1 MQQEI
6 EALLKAWSQEQR
18 LEGQL
23 LQTLLAAISLNAAAR
38 QRMIEDIASAA
49 ATAIGVVTPTEPL
62 PIAMADQ
69 LTKVVA
75 KLKAARAENL
85 KSTSTEAVTR

>member
-18 LEGQL
+18 QEAQL

-49 ATAIGVVTPTEPL
+49 ATAIGVVTPIGSLSITT
-62 PIAMADQ
+62 ADQ
-69 LTKVVA
+69 LTEVVA
-75 KLKAARAENL
+75 KLKAARAESF
-85 KSTSTEAVTR
+85 KKH

>member
-18 LEGQL
+18 REARL
-23 LQTLLAAISLNAAAR
+23 LQTLLAAVSLNAAAR

-49 ATAIGVVTPTEPL
+49 ATAIGVVTPIGSL
-62 PIAMADQ
+62 PITMADQ
-69 LTKVVA
+69 LTEAVA
-75 KLKAARAENL
+75 KLKAARAESF
-85 KSTSTEAVTR
+85 KKH